1 MPLTPHRVD
10 PSGFI
15 AANLPLA
22 AVPFVPEIRL
32 HMATPASG
40 LRRMLE
46 ATGAPGSPYWAYP
59 WAGGAVLARF
69 IIDRP
74 QTVAGRRILDLG
86 TGSGLVAIAAAKAG
100 AASVIAA
107 DTDPNALAALCLN
120 AAANGVEVETWAH
133 DVIDG
138 PPPDVD
144 MILAG
149 DVFYE
154 TGLAARATAFLDRC
168 LDAGATALVG
178 DPGRTPLP
186 RHKLRLLAEY
196 VVADFGAAAQGGE
209 KPAFVFAFQADTP
222 SSREA

>member
-1 MPLTPHRVD
+1 MPVPHRID
-10 PSGFI
+10 PSRFI
-15 AANLPLA
+15 AANLPLT

-32 HMATPASG
+32 HTATPASG
-40 LRRMLE
+40 LRRMLD

-69 IIDRP
+69 ILDRP
-74 QTVAGRRILDLG
+74 QTVAGRRVLDLG

-100 AASVIAA
+100 AASIIAA

-120 AAANGVEVETWAH
+120 AAANGVKVETWAH

-144 MILAG
+144 MVLAG

-154 TGLAARATAFLDRC
+154 TRLAARVTAFLDCC
-168 LDAGATALVG
+168 LDAGIAALVG
-178 DPGRTPLP
+178 DPGRAPLP
-186 RHKLRLLAEY
+186 RHRLHPLAEY
-196 VVADFGAAAQGGE
+196 AVADFGAAAQGGE
-209 KPAFVFAFQADTP
+209 KPAFVFAFQADA
-222 SSREA
+222 SSRET